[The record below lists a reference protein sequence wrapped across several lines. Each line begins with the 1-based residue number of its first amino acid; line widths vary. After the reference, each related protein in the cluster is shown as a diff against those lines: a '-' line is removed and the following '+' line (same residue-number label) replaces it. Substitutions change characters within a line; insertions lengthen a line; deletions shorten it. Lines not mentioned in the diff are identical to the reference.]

1 MLIMNSREKLSSEK
15 IFFGLREVI
24 NINEIVKGTFLVE
37 ISSSA
42 QLSKSE
48 PGQFVY
54 IIPKTQ
60 KRTIL
65 PRPLCIADADADTV
79 KLIFKVKGKGTLY
92 LSGLSK
98 GDKISVMGPLGK
110 GFQAVKEPV
119 LLAGGGLGAA
129 PLYFLA
135 KKLRNNEKTS
145 LVLGFKN
152 KDEAYFIN
160 EFKSVLRN
168 VFVCTDDGSLGSR
181 GNVTGKIGE
190 IIRDEKII
198 CACGP
203 RPMLKS
209 LSAFAGENKM
219 RIFVSLEERMGC
231 GMGACLGCV
240 VKIRAGGKEEYQR
253 VCKEG
258 PVFDGLK
265 VVF

>member
-1 MLIMNSREKLSSEK
+1 MNSREKLSSDK

-24 NINEIVKGTFLVE
+24 SIKEIIKGTFLLE
-37 ISSSA
+37 ISSSD

-48 PGQFVY
+48 AGQFVY
-54 IIPKTQ
+54 IIPRIQ

-65 PRPLCIADADADTV
+65 PRPLCIADADARSV
-79 KLIFKVKGKGTLY
+79 KLIFRVKGKGTLY

-98 GDKISVMGPLGK
+98 GDKVSVMGPLGK
-110 GFQAVKEPV
+110 GFRDIKGPV

-145 LVLGFKN
+145 IVLGFKN
-152 KDEAYFIN
+152 KHEAYFID

-168 VFVCTDDGSLGSR
+168 VFICTDDGSLGSR
-181 GNVTGKIGE
+181 GNAAEKIRD

-209 LSAFAGENKM
+209 LSDFAGERGIK
-219 RIFVSLEERMGC
+219 IFVSLEERMGC

-240 VKIRAGGKEEYQR
+240 VKIRSGGKEEYQR

-258 PVFDGLK
+258 PVFDGSE
-265 VVF
+265 VMY